1 MIWYLL
7 YPLRGTTEAPVLPA
21 SHPLRSALTRYG
33 RYASRHA
40 ISTLLVS
47 VAIASLLI
55 YPLPFIFSGHAI
67 NGASNVPNHVW
78 TAAQPLPYDSAAS
91 PDIVMRS
98 IWVHASYMQ
107 ALSPDVLL
115 AALDLQDE
123 LLGTTEDFRPS
134 ASFGQLPSASSGPG
148 SGSDFDS
155 DPDHD
160 SDPDDTFLTPA
171 QRDALHIVNGLTNQ
185 SWIFQSPL
193 LYWNCSRDRILADDD
208 ILATVNN
215 NKNQSTPANIT
226 LRHSIV
232 FSGKRFE
239 DRRLLAA
246 DALVITLLYRRDSP
260 VGRRW
265 EAVAPSLPAK
275 VGDEWDVYPPSGNVS
290 ASKLYEFQ
298 FRPMSVQDSVVLAL
312 AYTLALVYFLQQVSK
327 LRAVKSKFG
336 LIVTVVTQIMMSI
349 AASFTICAVFNLD
362 LSRIPRAA
370 YPLVILS
377 MSLEHVLRLMDAVV
391 RTPSGET
398 PSTRIGAAFGETA
411 PTALVSTVQNV
422 VILLGLSHAVAPGVS
437 AFCIFAA
444 IAIVLDFC
452 FLSSFFISVLS
463 VDVRRMELGDALARE
478 ALRRKRKQRRPREN
492 PSWLK
497 RLLEG
502 KIALSTRIA
511 GSTVMIGFVIIAQ
524 THFFGGGAISQKLAH
539 LYSGQA
545 LAPNASSPEA
555 SLLEDI
561 HQARTPTSWL
571 RLQDH
576 DAAREIIR
584 LIKPSAYS
592 YIARVYEPLVFVKKG
607 SNRMPVIKEPAL
619 LPAAYDFMRHQ
630 LATFVVIDLVVVA
643 LLRLLM
649 SFMLTEDEARVE
661 ELHDSSDQSSL
672 SVKTLSGGHTLDI
685 AMLAYSPRGYA
696 VSVGLDR
703 VIRLWDLNHRKKST
717 AIPTSGGGTTIKFP
731 ILAVATDED
740 SDWLA
745 ILSTDKVVFWNMAT
759 HLQGSA
765 VAVET
770 HNQKPEAFFLEPSAT
785 ASSDMPTAVII
796 WKDGTALDVEP
807 ASGEI
812 RESNICSGL
821 TCARPL
827 LSKVRK
833 NSRPSVS
840 LVATSRNGDVRIME
854 RNGLQW
860 QKHKLLAGRLAADE
874 VHQVVPL
881 SPLPYFLASSRTK
894 IHLINLN
901 DGTTSW
907 SFPVE
912 EMRPRSL
919 ACAFTCYRSCND
931 LPIGLVSFTFSYL
944 ALGSGDCVLHT
955 FTPPEDDDAIC
966 LQSVDDDSLV
976 SGWCGWED
984 ARERKKHISNPGVWR
999 ILSDGSALG
1008 LRRRPSAELRRR
1020 RRQEATSGLRNRI
1033 PSAGSRD
1040 LRGAPSCWELWRVA
1054 SSDWEEADETMS
1066 LFPDGEDAGHLV
1078 VCDLGP
1084 RVRVGPTSVAF
1095 AYGNVIKLA
1104 TLSGHKPF
1112 EVGVKE
1118 ASRESPVNVPTRR
1131 RRLGPTAKPGA
1142 SGQ

>member
-55 YPLPFIFSGHAI
+55 CPLPFIFSDHGI
-67 NGASNVPNHVW
+67 NGASNLPNHVW

-98 IWVHASYMQ
+98 IWVHSSYMQ

-115 AALDLQDE
+115 SALDLQDE
-123 LLGTTEDFRPS
+123 LLGTTQDFGPS
-134 ASFGQLPSASSGPG
+134 ASFGELPPASSGSG
-148 SGSDFDS
+148 SGSDHDHS
-155 DPDHD
+155 DPDP
-160 SDPDDTFLTPA
+160 DPDTDAALTPA
-171 QRDALHIVNGLTNQ
+171 ERDALHIVNGLTNQ

-275 VGDEWDVYPPSGNVS
+275 VGDEWDIYPSTGNVS

-336 LIVTVVTQIMMSI
+336 LIVTVVVQIMLAI

-422 VILLGLSHAVAPGVS
+422 VILLGLSYAVAPGVS

-452 FLSSFFISVLS
+452 FLSSFFIAVLS

-478 ALRRKRKQRRPREN
+478 ALRRKRKQRRPRET
-492 PSWLK
+492 PSWLQ

-524 THFFGGGAISQKLAH
+524 THFFGGGAISQKLSH
-539 LYSGQA
+539 LYGGQD
-545 LAPNASSPEA
+545 LAPNASSPEP

-592 YIARVYEPLVFVKKG
+592 YVARVYEPLVFVKKG

-619 LPAAYDFMRHQ
+619 LPAAYDFMRHK
-630 LATFVVIDLVVVA
+630 LATFVVVDLVVVA

-649 SFMLTEDEARVE
+649 SVMLTEDEARVE

-717 AIPTSGGGTTIKFP
+717 AIPTAEGGATIKFP
-731 ILAVATDED
+731 ILAVAMDED

-745 ILSTDKVVFWNMAT
+745 ILSSDKVVFWNMVT

-765 VAVET
+765 VTVET

-785 ASSDMPTAVII
+785 ALSDIPTAVII
-796 WKDGTALDVEP
+796 WKNGTAVDVEP
-807 ASGEI
+807 ASGQV
-812 RESNICSGL
+812 RESIICSGL
-821 TCARPL
+821 TCARPH
-827 LSKVRK
+827 SCKDDK
-833 NSRPSVS
+833 YPRPSVS
-840 LVATSRNGDVRIME
+840 LVATSRNGDVHIVR

-860 QKHKLLAGRLAADE
+860 EEQKLLAGRLAADE
-874 VHQVVPL
+874 VHQVVSL
-881 SPLPYFLASSRTK
+881 SPLPYFLASSRAE
-894 IHLINLN
+894 ILLISLD

-919 ACAFTCYRSCND
+919 ACAFTRYRSSSD
-931 LPIGLVSFTFSYL
+931 SPIGLVSLTFSYL
-944 ALGSGDCVLHT
+944 ALDSGDCVLHT

-966 LQSVDDDSLV
+966 LQGIDDDSLV
-976 SGWCGWED
+976 SGWCSWQD

-1020 RRQEATSGLRNRI
+1020 RRQDATSGLRNRI
-1033 PSAGSRD
+1033 PSAEARD
-1040 LRGAPSCWELWRVA
+1040 SGALRCWELWRVA
-1054 SSDWEEADETMS
+1054 SSDWEETDETMP

-1084 RVRVGPTSVAF
+1084 SVRVGLTSVAF

-1112 EVGVKE
+1112 DVGAKEV
-1118 ASRESPVNVPTRR
+1118 SPESPVNVPTRR

>member
-1 MIWYLL
+1 MLNADTAIR
-7 YPLRGTTEAPVLPA
+7 LRLTRTTEAPVLPA

-55 YPLPFIFSGHAI
+55 CPLPFIFSDHGI
-67 NGASNVPNHVW
+67 NGASNLPNHVW

-98 IWVHASYMQ
+98 IWVHSSYMQ

-115 AALDLQDE
+115 SALDLQDE
-123 LLGTTEDFRPS
+123 LLGTTQDFGPS
-134 ASFGQLPSASSGPG
+134 ASFGQLPPA
-148 SGSDFDS
+148 GSDAEYS
-155 DPDHD
+155 DPD
-160 SDPDDTFLTPA
+160 PDLDTDAALTPA

-275 VGDEWDVYPPSGNVS
+275 VGDEWDIYPSSGNVS

-336 LIVTVVTQIMMSI
+336 LIVTVVVQIMMSI

-422 VILLGLSHAVAPGVS
+422 VILLGLSYAVAPGVS

-452 FLSSFFISVLS
+452 FLSSFFIAVLS

-478 ALRRKRKQRRPREN
+478 ALRRKRKQRRPRET
-492 PSWLK
+492 PSWLQ

-539 LYSGQA
+539 LYSGQD
-545 LAPNASSPEA
+545 LAPNASSPEP

-607 SNRMPVIKEPAL
+607 SNRLPVIKERTL
-619 LPAAYDFMRHQ
+619 LPAAYDFMRHKF
-630 LATFVVIDLVVVA
+630 ATFVVIDLVVVA

-685 AMLAYSPRGYA
+685 AMLASSPRGYA

-703 VIRLWDLNHRKKST
+703 VIRLWDLNHRKRST
-717 AIPTSGGGTTIKFP
+717 TIPTSEGGAPIQFP
-731 ILAVATDED
+731 ILAVAMDED

-745 ILSTDKVVFWNMAT
+745 ILSSNKVVFWNMVT

-765 VAVET
+765 VTVET

-785 ASSDMPTAVII
+785 ASSDIPMAVII
-796 WKDGTALDVEP
+796 WKNGTAVDVEP
-807 ASGEI
+807 ASGQV
-812 RESNICSGL
+812 RESIICSGL

-827 LSKVRK
+827 LSK
-833 NSRPSVS
+833 
-840 LVATSRNGDVRIME
+840 D
-854 RNGLQW
+854 
-860 QKHKLLAGRLAADE
+860 
-874 VHQVVPL
+874 
-881 SPLPYFLASSRTK
+881 
-894 IHLINLN
+894 

-919 ACAFTCYRSCND
+919 ACAFTRYRSSSD
-931 LPIGLVSFTFSYL
+931 SPIGLVSLTFSYL
-944 ALGSGDCVLHT
+944 ALDSGDCVLHT
-955 FTPPEDDDAIC
+955 FTPPEDEDAIC

-976 SGWCGWED
+976 SGWCSWED

-1020 RRQEATSGLRNRI
+1020 RRQDATSGLRNRM
-1033 PSAGSRD
+1033 PNAGARD
-1040 LRGAPSCWELWRVA
+1040 SGALRCWELWRVA
-1054 SSDWEEADETMS
+1054 SSDWEETDETMS
-1066 LFPDGEDAGHLV
+1066 LFPDGEHAGHLV

-1084 RVRVGPTSVAF
+1084 SVRVGPTSVAF

-1112 EVGVKE
+1112 DVGVKE
-1118 ASRESPVNVPTRR
+1118 VSLESPVNVPTRR

>member
-7 YPLRGTTEAPVLPA
+7 YPLRGTTEAPVLSA
-21 SHPLRSALTRYG
+21 SHPLRSALTRFG

-40 ISTLLVS
+40 ISTLLLS
-47 VAIASLLI
+47 VGIASLLI
-55 YPLPFIFSGHAI
+55 YPLPFIYSDYAI
-67 NGASNVPNHVW
+67 NGASNVPRHVW

-98 IWVHASYMQ
+98 IWVHSSYMQ

-115 AALDLQDE
+115 SALDLQDE
-123 LLGTTEDFRPS
+123 LLGDTRDFGPS
-134 ASFGQLPSASSGPG
+134 ASFGQLPPAG
-148 SGSDFDS
+148 SGSDADAA
-155 DPDHD
+155 
-160 SDPDDTFLTPA
+160 LTPA

-208 ILATVNN
+208 VLATVNA

-275 VGDEWDVYPPSGNVS
+275 VGDEWDIYPPSGNVS
-290 ASKLYEFQ
+290 ASQLYEFH

-336 LIVTVVTQIMMSI
+336 LIVTVVTQIIMSI
-349 AASFTICAVFNLD
+349 AASFTICAVFNID

-422 VILLGLSHAVAPGVS
+422 VILLGLSYAVSAGVS

-478 ALRRKRKQRRPREN
+478 ALRRKRKARRPREN

-524 THFFGGGAISQKLAH
+524 SHFFGGGAISQKLTH
-539 LYSGQA
+539 LYGGQDM
-545 LAPNASSPEA
+545 APNVSSPEA

-607 SNRMPVIKEPAL
+607 SNRMPVMREPAL
-619 LPAAYDFMRHQ
+619 LPAAYDFVHHRLGSFL
-630 LATFVVIDLVVVA
+630 LADIVVVA

-649 SFMLTEDEARVE
+649 SFLLTEDEARVE

-685 AMLAYSPRGYA
+685 AMLASSPRGYA

-703 VIRLWDLNHRKKST
+703 VIWLWDLNHRKKST
-717 AIPTSGGGTTIKFP
+717 TIPTSERGAMIKFP
-731 ILAVATDED
+731 VLAVAMDED

-745 ILSTDKVVFWNMAT
+745 ILSSDTVVFWNMVT

-770 HNQKPEAFFLEPSAT
+770 HNQKPEAFFLEPSAI
-785 ASSDMPTAVII
+785 ASSDIPRAVIV
-796 WKDGTALDVEP
+796 WKNGTALDVEP
-807 ASGEI
+807 TTGES
-812 RESNICSGL
+812 RESTICSGL

-827 LSKVRK
+827 LSKGIPVPLSTVGK
-833 NSRPSVS
+833 HSRPNIS
-840 LVATSRNGDVRIME
+840 LVATSRNGDVHIMA
-854 RNGLQW
+854 RHGLLWEEQ
-860 QKHKLLAGRLAADE
+860 KLLAGRLARDE

-881 SPLPYFLASSRTK
+881 SPLPYFLASSRTE
-894 IHLINLN
+894 ILLISLD

-919 ACAFTCYRSCND
+919 ACAFTRYRSSND

-944 ALGSGDCVLHT
+944 ALDSGDCILHT

-976 SGWCGWED
+976 SGWCSWED

-999 ILSDGSALG
+999 LLSDGSALG
-1008 LRRRPSAELRRR
+1008 LRRRPRADLRRH
-1020 RRQEATSGLRNRI
+1020 RRQEAASGVRNRM
-1033 PSAGSRD
+1033 PSAASQE
-1040 LRGAPSCWELWRVA
+1040 LGAFSCWELWRVA

-1066 LFPDGEDAGHLV
+1066 LFPDNEDAGHLV

-1084 RVRVGPTSVAF
+1084 SVRVGPTSVAF

-1112 EVGVKE
+1112 EAGVQE
-1118 ASRESPVNVPTRR
+1118 VSRESPVNVPTRR
-1131 RRLGPTAKPGA
+1131 RRLGTTVKPVA

>member
-47 VAIASLLI
+47 VAVASLLI
-55 YPLPFIFSGHAI
+55 CPLPFIFSDHGI
-67 NGASNVPNHVW
+67 NGASNLPNHVW

-98 IWVHASYMQ
+98 IWVHSSYMQ

-115 AALDLQDE
+115 SALDLQDE
-123 LLGTTEDFRPS
+123 LLGTTQDFGPG
-134 ASFGQLPSASSGPG
+134 ASFGQLPSA
-148 SGSDFDS
+148 GSDFDS
-155 DPDHD
+155 DSDSGPH
-160 SDPDDTFLTPA
+160 SDPDTALTPA

-265 EAVAPSLPAK
+265 EAVAPTLPAK
-275 VGDEWDVYPPSGNVS
+275 VGDEWDIYPPSGNVS

-336 LIVTVVTQIMMSI
+336 LIVTVVTQIIMSI

-391 RTPSGET
+391 RTPSGEN
-398 PSTRIGAAFGETA
+398 PSIRIGAAFGETA

-422 VILLGLSHAVAPGVS
+422 VILLGLSRAVAPGVS

-444 IAIVLDFC
+444 IAIVLDFF

-492 PSWLK
+492 PSWLQ

-524 THFFGGGAISQKLAH
+524 SHFFGGGAISQKLAR
-539 LYSGQA
+539 LYSGHH
-545 LAPNASSPEA
+545 LAPNASSTEA
-555 SLLEDI
+555 ALLEDI

-630 LATFVVIDLVVVA
+630 FAAFVVVDLVVVA

-649 SFMLTEDEARVE
+649 SFMLTEDEARVG

-685 AMLAYSPRGYA
+685 AMLANSPRGYV

-717 AIPTSGGGTTIKFP
+717 TIPTSEGGATLKFP
-731 ILAVATDED
+731 VLAVAMDED

-745 ILSTDKVVFWNMAT
+745 ILSSDTVVFWNVVT

-765 VAVET
+765 VAVDT

-785 ASSDMPTAVII
+785 ASSDIPRAVIV

-812 RESNICSGL
+812 RQSSICSGL

-827 LSKVRK
+827 LSKVGK
-833 NSRPSVS
+833 HPRPSVS
-840 LVATSRNGDVRIME
+840 LIATSRNGDVHIME

-860 QKHKLLAGRLAADE
+860 EEQKLLAGQLAGDD

-881 SPLPYFLASSRTK
+881 PHLPYFLASSRTE
-894 IHLINLN
+894 ILLISLD

-907 SFPVE
+907 RFSVE

-919 ACAFTCYRSCND
+919 ACAVTRYGSCND
-931 LPIGLVSFTFSYL
+931 PPIGLASLTFSYL
-944 ALGSGDCVLHT
+944 AVGSGDCVLHT

-966 LQSVDDDSLV
+966 LQGVDDDSLV
-976 SGWCGWED
+976 SGWCSWED

-999 ILSDGSALG
+999 LLSDGSALG

-1020 RRQEATSGLRNRI
+1020 RRQEAAPGLRNRM
-1033 PSAGSRD
+1033 PGAASRET
-1040 LRGAPSCWELWRVA
+1040 GAPSCWELWRVA
-1054 SSDWEEADETMS
+1054 SSDWEEADECMP
-1066 LFPDGEDAGHLV
+1066 LFPDGQDAGHLV

-1084 RVRVGPTSVAF
+1084 SVRVGPTSVAF
-1095 AYGNVIKLA
+1095 AYGNVIKVA

-1118 ASRESPVNVPTRR
+1118 VSRESPVNMPTRR
-1131 RRLGPTAKPGA
+1131 RRLGTSAKPGA